1 MQAYLNKLVS
11 MKPRVKDLGDKGY
24 LLWIR
29 FAGTPAG
36 FQALTEA
43 GYVRRQ
49 IRYWVEHYNYR
60 SVWLCFLPYNVVTA
74 YINTSDCS
82 S

>member
-1 MQAYLNKLVS
+1 MQVYLNKLVS

-29 FAGTPAG
+29 FAGTQAG

-60 SVWLCFLPYNVVTA
+60 SAT
-74 YINTSDCS
+74 
-82 S
+82 